1 MRSRRFVFPVTVAA
15 VLLLGCETRKAFE
28 PPSVPTAPNL
38 ARPVGNPGSD
48 FATLSTLPPLPGG
61 SHGEAYAA
69 DRAGSLIAGY
79 SWDKAGRMNPVT
91 WTLQNGTWAVT
102 KLPYAA
108 SASSAVARAV
118 DDSRNVAGNDFP
130 ATSPHAVLWPSTGGF
145 TILGCG
151 ELGEVY
157 GMSAG
162 GQVVVGVDRRVLPA
176 TAAVWRPGSC
186 RENLPPLVAGGG
198 AGANAVNGDGT
209 IVGGGAAKD
218 PAANVFV
225 PVRWRR
231 VAGTWQIDQLDSR
244 AGTAF
249 AANPA
254 GDLAGYV
261 QIPCGSATC
270 NRGVIWYAA
279 GGSRELPTLG
289 GPSTTPRGINAA
301 REVVGLSSLPNGD
314 GFPFIWSETMGMRQL
329 PVSSGAWAFAV
340 SGVRSDGTR
349 LVVGAGGRPFSALV
363 WVVRNP

>member
-1 MRSRRFVFPVTVAA
+1 MRSRGFVIPAA
-15 VLLLGCETRKAFE
+15 SAALLLLGCETRKPSE
-28 PPSVPTAPNL
+28 PPSLPTAPNL
-38 ARPVGNPGSD
+38 ARPSGNPGGD
-48 FATLSTLPPLPGG
+48 FATLGTLPALTRGAQ
-61 SHGEAYAA
+61 GEAYAI

-79 SWDKAGRMNPVT
+79 SWDQAGRMNPVT
-91 WTLQNGTWAVT
+91 WTLQNGRWTVT
-102 KLPYAA
+102 TLPYAA
-108 SASSAVARAV
+108 SATSAVARAV
-118 DDSRNVAGNDFP
+118 DDNHNVAGNDFP

-145 TILGCG
+145 SMLGCG

-157 GMSAG
+157 GMSTA
-162 GQVVVGVDRRVLPA
+162 GQVVVGVDRRVSPA
-176 TAAVWRPGSC
+176 TAAVWRTGGC

-198 AGANAVNGDGT
+198 ARADAVNGDGT
-209 IVGGGAAKD
+209 IVSGT
-218 PAANVFV
+218 AANGTVSV

-231 VAGTWQIDQLDSR
+231 VGGTWQIEQLDNR

-261 QIPCGSATC
+261 EIPCGSSTC

-314 GFPFIWSETMGMRQL
+314 GYPFIWSEALGMRQL

-340 SGVRSDGTR
+340 SGVRPDGTR